1 MSMSRKSL
9 MDFLQNDV
17 LLRVQTELTDV
28 KLICTILFCR
38 ANNENEVYVVN
49 ADLITLIV
57 RIFEK

>member
-1 MSMSRKSL
+1 

-38 ANNENEVYVVN
+38 ANNENKDHVVN

-57 RIFEK
+57 RIFEKQQLF